1 MRRRAFLQTGMA
13 AGIAGAT
20 GLGSTPSH
28 IRTTPITAE
37 GPLRLSSNENALGLS
52 PAARRAVIDGI
63 PEANRYPGAKRRELV
78 AALAAKHGVARE
90 SIVLGCGSTEVLQ
103 VMVQASATRRC
114 ALVTANPT
122 FEDVFD
128 YGIPETYRVERVPL
142 DANMAHDIDRMR
154 DLAALSWDPVLVY
167 ICNPNNPTGTLTA
180 CSDVDSWIEDAP
192 ANIRFMID
200 EAYFEYVDDDGY
212 WSAIKW
218 IEQRPNVVVARTFS
232 KIYGMAGMRL
242 GYGIAHPDTAAH
254 IRRFMCQVNANELA
268 LRAALASL
276 EDGGLVGRSLDAN
289 TRAKQVVYS
298 CLEEL
303 DLEYLP
309 TQTNFVMHRIN
320 GDLRTY
326 RERMREHDVWVGRPF
341 PPMLSYNRLSFGLP
355 EEMERFTE
363 VLREFRTKG
372 WV

>member
-1 MRRRAFLQTGMA
+1 MA

-20 GLGSTPSH
+20 GFGP
-28 IRTTPITAE
+28 TASPAGFISPGAD
-37 GPLRLSSNENALGLS
+37 GPLRLSSNENALGLT

-63 PEANRYPGAKRRELV
+63 SEANRYPGAKRRELV
-78 AALAAKHGVARE
+78 AALATKHGVAAD

-103 VMVQASATRRC
+103 VMVQACAARRGT
-114 ALVTANPT
+114 LVTADPT

-128 YGIPETYRVERVPL
+128 YGTPELYHVERVPL

-154 DLAALSWDPVLVY
+154 DLATRSWDPVLVY
-167 ICNPNNPTGTLTA
+167 ICNPNNPTGTLTP
-180 CSDVDSWIEDAP
+180 CSQVDAWIEDAP
-192 ANIRFMID
+192 ENVRFMID
-200 EAYFEYVDDDGY
+200 EAYFEYVDDGGY

-242 GYGIAHPDTAAH
+242 GYGIAHRETAAH
-254 IRRFMCQVNANELA
+254 IRSFMCQVKANELA

-276 EDGGLVGRSLDAN
+276 QDSGLVARSLDAN
-289 TRAKQVVYS
+289 TRAKQIVNG

-303 DLEYLP
+303 ELEYLP
-309 TQTNFVMHRIN
+309 TQTNFIMHRIN
-320 GDLRTY
+320 GDLGTY
-326 RERMREHDVWVGRPF
+326 RERMREYDIFVGRPF
-341 PPMLSYNRLSFGLP
+341 PPMLTYNRLSFGLP
-355 EEMERFTE
+355 EEMERFTD